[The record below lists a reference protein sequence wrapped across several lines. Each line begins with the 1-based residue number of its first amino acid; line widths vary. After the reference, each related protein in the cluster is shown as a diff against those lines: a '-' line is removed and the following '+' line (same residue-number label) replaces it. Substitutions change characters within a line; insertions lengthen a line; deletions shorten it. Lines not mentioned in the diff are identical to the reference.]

1 MEEGCT
7 GNMIYS
13 IHVSFFLLSHEN
25 DCFNKQCPA
34 AKRKHEFY
42 NGTRQIIGLVVCF
55 GQLQVLQQIL
65 PNLYLL
71 HMQTSSVEIERV
83 CNRADECLLETAAV
97 SIKPS
102 GGGPEHLAILAVL
115 KDRSAQYDVNL
126 LKRKFQ
132 TAIQKNLN
140 PLFKV
145 CIRPS
150 SPFCPPLTSN
160 DLTNMCTTGTI
171 N

>member
-1 MEEGCT
+1 
-7 GNMIYS
+7 
-13 IHVSFFLLSHEN
+13 
-25 DCFNKQCPA
+25 
-34 AKRKHEFY
+34 
-42 NGTRQIIGLVVCF
+42 
-55 GQLQVLQQIL
+55 
-65 PNLYLL
+65 
-71 HMQTSSVEIERV
+71 MQTSSVEIERV